1 MSRAVDEIMLQD
13 MINEDIDD
21 IMFGTDVSGRVI
33 DLMNGFDET
42 TGEFDE
48 DSGMLFPPVI
58 KNIPEE

>member
-33 DLMNGFDET
+33 DLMNGFDEH